1 MLPRRGSPGSRP
13 SRSGPPRSGPPG
25 NGPPGSGPP
34 GRGSPESGPPGTGP
48 LRLDASAPDFEAR
61 FQAFLERNRDTDEN
75 VDRVAADIIADV
87 RARGDVALIEYTR
100 RFDKVDLATAGL
112 RVGDAERRA
121 AAAKVSAEQRAALEF
136 AAGRIETFHR
146 ATLPRDVEFTDA
158 TGTRLGARYRPLES
172 VGVYVPGGTAAY
184 PSSVLMNIVP
194 ARVAGV
200 ERIVMVVPTPGGV
213 LNPLVM
219 LAAEIAGAD
228 EVWRIGGAQAVAALA
243 YGTQS
248 IRPVDKITGPG
259 NAWVAAAKR
268 RVFGRVGIDLIAGP
282 SEILVVADGASD
294 PAWIA
299 TDLLSQAEH
308 DASSQS
314 VLITDDGAFADAVA
328 RAVDIELAALARAD
342 IATPSWR
349 DNGAIIVVPD
359 LAACAPLVDRLAAEH
374 VELAMEMAPAEALAG
389 RIRHA
394 GAIFLGR
401 HTPEAIGD
409 YVAGTNHVLPTSRAA
424 RFSGGLGVA
433 DFVKRTSLVS
443 CTPEALAALAPAALA
458 LAEAEGLGAHGRSVA
473 IRLNRRG

>member
-1 MLPRRGSPGSRP
+1 MP
-13 SRSGPPRSGPPG
+13 S
-25 NGPPGSGPP
+25 
-34 GRGSPESGPPGTGP
+34 
-48 LRLDASAPDFEAR
+48 AS
-61 FQAFLERNRDTDEN
+61 
-75 VDRVAADIIADV
+75 
-87 RARGDVALIEYTR
+87 
-100 RFDKVDLATAGL
+100 
-112 RVGDAERRA
+112 A
-121 AAAKVSAEQRAALEF
+121 AAAKVPPAQREALAF
-136 AAGRIETFHR
+136 AARRIEAFHR
-146 ATLPRDVEFTDA
+146 ALLPKDVDFTDA

-194 ARVAGV
+194 AKVAGV
-200 ERIVMVVPTPGGV
+200 QRIVMVVPTPGGV

-248 IRPVDKITGPG
+248 IAPVDKITGPG
-259 NAWVAAAKR
+259 NAYVAAAKR
-268 RVFGRVGIDLIAGP
+268 RVFGQVGIDLIAGP
-282 SEILVVADGASD
+282 SEILVVADGQND

-299 TDLLSQAEH
+299 ADLLSQAEH

-314 VLITDDGAFADAVA
+314 ILITDDAAFADARGRGRRDRACGHGARRHRAA
-328 RAVDIELAALARAD
+328 RAGATTAASSWCPTSRPRRRSSTASP
-342 IATPSWR
+342 PSMSSSRWR
-349 DNGAIIVVPD
+349 RPPPRRWPD
-359 LAACAPLVDRLAAEH
+359 
-374 VELAMEMAPAEALAG
+374 

-394 GAIFLGR
+394 GAIFIGR

-433 DFVKRTSLVS
+433 DFLKRTSLVA

-458 LAEAEGLGAHGRSVA
+458 LAEAEGLGAHGRSVS